1 MSDKLFDKHKTHT
14 SFIMHTNY
22 KLKYTLNCYY
32 VLNIEWKFNEIHNFK
47 NYGIILPSKWK
58 YTSHFI

>member
-32 VLNIEWKFNEIHNFK
+32 VLNIK
-47 NYGIILPSKWK
+47 
-58 YTSHFI
+58 